1 MPKDKKAL
9 EKAEIIFETAEVIVT
24 KVNKVSPEEK
34 EKLDRLAEK
43 RIEKAR
49 EEAISKIRERYNRIK
64 LRDETG
70 GEE

>member
-34 EKLDRLAEK
+34 EKLDRLAEE